1 MKTFIRT
8 SIVLAAGVAALACSK
23 TETSPPPATEG
34 TIRVKAEFPDYSG
47 PGHALKGET
56 EVTDMQAC
64 IFEDGVMTHIFK
76 GLEPGNGTYDLQVG
90 RLAGTL
96 YLLANTDGLV
106 DLEGL
111 KGEGITEDKWLG
123 TAIGGKDGG
132 PVHFFTG
139 SVALGDRPLADI
151 PVSLKRGI
159 ARFDLKIKT
168 AGEASVSRIALRNA
182 AGTAYLFPG
191 QQTLSPADAPR
202 EDIEASFGTPVT
214 GDRDAVMYAYEQANQ
229 GIEIHVDAVIDGR
242 PVSLKENL
250 EGDIERNK
258 IYTVTVRKDKI
269 DVSLEVSFEDWEE
282 GSDTELVPQS
292 EEI

>member
-111 KGEGITEDKWLG
+111 KGE
-123 TAIGGKDGG
+123 
-132 PVHFFTG
+132 
-139 SVALGDRPLADI
+139 
-151 PVSLKRGI
+151 
-159 ARFDLKIKT
+159 
-168 AGEASVSRIALRNA
+168 
-182 AGTAYLFPG
+182 
-191 QQTLSPADAPR
+191 
-202 EDIEASFGTPVT
+202 
-214 GDRDAVMYAYEQANQ
+214 
-229 GIEIHVDAVIDGR
+229 
-242 PVSLKENL
+242 
-250 EGDIERNK
+250 
-258 IYTVTVRKDKI
+258 
-269 DVSLEVSFEDWEE
+269 
-282 GSDTELVPQS
+282 
-292 EEI
+292 